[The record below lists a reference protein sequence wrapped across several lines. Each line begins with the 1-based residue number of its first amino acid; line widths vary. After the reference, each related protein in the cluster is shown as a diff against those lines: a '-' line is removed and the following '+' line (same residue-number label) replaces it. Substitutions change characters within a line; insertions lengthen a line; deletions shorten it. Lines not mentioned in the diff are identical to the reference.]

1 MRICLAADS
10 QAGVSETK
18 EEAVLGCRRGPGI
31 RNLRA
36 EMTAL
41 STLAAAASSET
52 SPVWQEHKVSHL
64 PGRWLSLS
72 PTA

>member
-1 MRICLAADS
+1 
-10 QAGVSETK
+10 
-18 EEAVLGCRRGPGI
+18 
-31 RNLRA
+31 
-36 EMTAL
+36 MTAL